1 MGIAITPLLIF
12 TIREKPKK
20 KVEQRSDVSESA
32 DASSASESSS
42 PTLKRKLTAKYILAY
57 VKVLVF
63 TFLLSPSMILL
74 LVSGG
79 IRNAGGYV
87 WAYNTQLFFNNYR
100 GFTRDE
106 ISYFMSW
113 IPLVAG
119 SLGAFVGGLISDIV
133 VAKRGS
139 YWRVW
144 VLIISQ
150 VRNGHHLVAIVVRG
164 VYLHATNALWV

>member
-1 MGIAITPLLIF
+1 MFFISALMGIAVTPFLVL

-20 KVEQRSDVSESA
+20 KAEQRNDSEGVN
-32 DASSASESSS
+32 SSATAESNDRPS
-42 PTLKRKLTAKYILAY
+42 TVKRKLTVKYIIAY
-57 VKVLVF
+57 VKELAL
-63 TFLLSPSMILL
+63 TFLTPSMILL

-87 WAYNTQLFFNNYR
+87 WGYNTQLFFNNYR
-100 GFTRDE
+100 GFSPDE
-106 ISYFMSW
+106 ISSFMGW

-119 SLGAFVGGLISDIV
+119 SLGAFVGGLISDVV

-144 VLIISQ
+144 VLVISQ
-150 VRNGHHLVAIVVRG
+150 VSASGMVPLQYSG
-164 VYLHATNALWV
+164 SL